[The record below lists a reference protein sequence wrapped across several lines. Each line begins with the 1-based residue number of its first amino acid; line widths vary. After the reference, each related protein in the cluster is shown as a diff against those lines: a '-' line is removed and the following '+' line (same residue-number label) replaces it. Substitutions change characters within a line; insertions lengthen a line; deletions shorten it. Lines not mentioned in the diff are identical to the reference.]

1 MTGSSIELV
10 IFDCDGVLVDSEPLS
25 VRVLLQMLADAGVTL
40 GAEEA
45 YEAFLGRSLASVCE
59 ILERG
64 HGVAVSDA
72 ALARMRRDLNA
83 AISRELQP
91 IPGIRQTLA
100 RLDKP
105 VCVASSSQV
114 ERIRLSL
121 EVTGLTSFFHDRVF
135 SATMVAHGKP
145 APDLFLFA
153 ARQMHTAPQDCIV
166 IEDSPAG
173 ISAALEAGM
182 RVLAFAGGSHARSA
196 AHRDKLKA
204 LQPHGLFDDMHDLPA
219 LLADLEKS
227 RKVS

>member
-1 MTGSSIELV
+1 MTGSPIKLV

-25 VRVLLQMLADAGVTL
+25 VSVLLRMLADAGVML
-40 GAEEA
+40 GEEAA
-45 YEAFLGRSLASVCE
+45 YEAFLGRSLASVCD
-59 ILERG
+59 ILRRE

-72 ALARMRRDLNA
+72 ALARMRGELNA
-83 AISRELQP
+83 AICEQLQP
-91 IPGIRQTLA
+91 ILGIRQTLA

-121 EVTGLTSFFHDRVF
+121 DVTGLTSFFHDRVF

-145 APDLFLFA
+145 APDLFLYA
-153 ARQMHTAPQDCIV
+153 ARQMHADPEGCIV

-173 ISAALEAGM
+173 VCAALDAGM

-196 AHRDKLKA
+196 AHRDRLTA
-204 LQPHGLFDDMHDLPA
+204 LQPHGLFDDMRELPG
-219 LLADLEKS
+219 LLAGLEKS

>member
-1 MTGSSIELV
+1 MAGSPIELV

-25 VRVLLQMLADAGVTL
+25 VRVLLRMLADAGVTL
-40 GAEEA
+40 GEEAA
-45 YEAFLGRSLASVCE
+45 YEAFLGRSLASVCD
-59 ILERG
+59 ILRRE
-64 HGVAVSDA
+64 HGVAVSEA
-72 ALARMRRDLNA
+72 ALARMRGELNA
-83 AISRELQP
+83 AICEELQP
-91 IPGIRQTLA
+91 ILGIRQTLA

-121 EVTGLTSFFHDRVF
+121 DVTGLTSFFHDRVF

-145 APDLFLFA
+145 APDLFLYA
-153 ARQMHTAPQDCIV
+153 ARQMHAAPGGCIV

-173 ISAALEAGM
+173 VSAALDAGM

-196 AHRDKLKA
+196 AHRDRLTA
-204 LQPHGLFDDMHDLPA
+204 LQPHGLFDDMRELPG
-219 LLADLEKS
+219 LLAGLEKS